1 MSGQEKHGFEC
12 RASTSSMRSQAYS
25 HRCIACPAGPC
36 WAGADLLHG
45 APRREAHV
53 ALAIPAVVAELVD
66 ALA

>member
-1 MSGQEKHGFEC
+1 VDLNVEPPPRTCAPM
-12 RASTSSMRSQAYS
+12 QAYS
-25 HRCIACPAGPC
+25 HGSSACPPGPC

-53 ALAIPAVVAELVD
+53 APAIPAVVAELVD